1 MNIYFSF
8 IRLKNVLNKLNMNE
22 LPEPIPNIT
31 NETWYDN
38 DGPPLHTRIGF
49 ASAWVF
55 IAVAGILGKHKLY

>member
-1 MNIYFSF
+1 
-8 IRLKNVLNKLNMNE
+8 MNE